1 MKLFLYSISFILLFL
16 SCKKEQKTAEAA
28 AKMQEFV
35 MNISTYCKADNPDFL
50 IIPQNGIQLAFNNAN
65 IEEGFHSGFM
75 NAVDG
80 FGVEE
85 IFYNGKYKVD
95 NERLDMLQQLKTQKP
110 ILVSDYVKDD
120 SNISDDIEKNSGNN
134 FLCFPRSKDNYY
146 YTRIP
151 DVVIN
156 ENTNDITQ
164 LSEAKN
170 FLYLLNPEN
179 YNSKS
184 EYLNALKAT
193 NFDIILID
201 LFFNDEELTS
211 TDIASLKTKTNGGK
225 RLVIAYMNIG
235 SAENYRYYWKSD
247 WKLHQPS
254 WLKKKYPG
262 YKDEFYVAFWDP
274 EWQNIIYG
282 SDASYVKKIINA
294 GFDGTYLDNVEAY
307 YFLYNK

>member
-1 MKLFLYSISFILLFL
+1 MKFFLYSVSFIFLFF

-28 AKMQEFV
+28 VKMQEFV
-35 MNISTYCKADNPDFL
+35 MNISAYSKAEKPDFL

-65 IEEGFHSGFM
+65 IEEGIHSAFI
-75 NAVDG
+75 NVIDG

-110 ILVSDYVKDD
+110 ILVSDYIKDD
-120 SNISDDIEKNSGNN
+120 SNIADDIEKNSVNN
-134 FLCFPRSKDNYY
+134 FLSFPRSKDNYY
-146 YTRIP
+146 YTLIP
-151 DVVIN
+151 DFVTN
-156 ENTNDITQ
+156 ENANDITQ

-184 EYLNALKAT
+184 EYLDALKAT

-201 LFFNDEELTS
+201 LFFNDEELTNS
-211 TDIASLKTKTNGGK
+211 DVQSLKTKLNGGK

-235 SAENYRYYWKSD
+235 SAENYRYYWQQG

-254 WLKKKYPG
+254 WLRKKYVG
-262 YKDEFYVAFWDP
+262 YKDEFYVAFWDT

-282 SDASYVKKIINA
+282 NDNSYVKKIINA